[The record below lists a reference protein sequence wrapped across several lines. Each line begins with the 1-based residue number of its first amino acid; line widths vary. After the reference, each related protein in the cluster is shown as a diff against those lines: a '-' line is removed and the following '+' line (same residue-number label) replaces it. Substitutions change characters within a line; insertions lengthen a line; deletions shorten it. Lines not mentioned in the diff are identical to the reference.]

1 MTSQTGEM
9 VFATRDDVAS
19 NDSLLGTTV
28 NVMAWNTAN
37 KQYVERELTVVDS
50 YNAFTLAFDPEE
62 GPVNEDNKVNVT
74 VVDEDGDRAQVDGSL
89 EAFVYDQSNEDAKIT
104 VETNGTVSNGKGSLT
119 IYSTEETTAKVRVIV
134 KDDSNDGAYAATLDY
149 TVGKEDPLANRSVV
163 MTIGSTDYV
172 VNNNIVSGDA
182 APYVDSNWR
191 TMVPIRALMEAF
203 DAEVVW
209 DEANPDVVTV
219 NYDGGTQIV
228 MNVDDETYTING
240 EEGTMDTVP
249 VNNNGRVYVPV
260 RFVAEGIGFTVTALQ
275 DAETGLTASVV
286 FQK

>member
-1 MTSQTGEM
+1 
-9 VFATRDDVAS
+9 
-19 NDSLLGTTV
+19 
-28 NVMAWNTAN
+28 
-37 KQYVERELTVVDS
+37 
-50 YNAFTLAFDPEE
+50 
-62 GPVNEDNKVNVT
+62 
-74 VVDEDGDRAQVDGSL
+74 
-89 EAFVYDQSNEDAKIT
+89 
-104 VETNGTVSNGKGSLT
+104 
-119 IYSTEETTAKVRVIV
+119 
-134 KDDSNDGAYAATLDY
+134 
-149 TVGKEDPLANRSVV
+149 
-163 MTIGSTDYV
+163 
-172 VNNNIVSGDA
+172 
-182 APYVDSNWR
+182 
-191 TMVPIRALMEAF
+191 MVPIRALMEAF

-275 DAETGLTASVV
+275 DAETDLTASVV

>member
-1 MTSQTGEM
+1 MPEALHNRLRQLMLQYAVVVGMPEVVQT
-9 VFATRDDVAS
+9 F
-19 NDSLLGTTV
+19 
-28 NVMAWNTAN
+28 
-37 KQYVERELTVVDS
+37 
-50 YNAFTLAFDPEE
+50 
-62 GPVNEDNKVNVT
+62 
-74 VVDEDGDRAQVDGSL
+74 
-89 EAFVYDQSNEDAKIT
+89 IT
-104 VETNGTVSNGKGSLT
+104 
-119 IYSTEETTAKVRVIV
+119 
-134 KDDSNDGAYAATLDY
+134 
-149 TVGKEDPLANRSVV
+149 
-163 MTIGSTDYV
+163 
-172 VNNNIVSGDA
+172 GDA